1 MTKVYL
7 SALGI
12 ACTLGRGKQEV
23 AKNLFRHNS
32 NPIKSE
38 WLLGSKKTVPV
49 GKVPFELPAL
59 PDTLLSLNSRNNRL
73 LKVVLDEIKDPIEAS
88 IAKYGPARIGII
100 MATSTS
106 GMFEEEQ
113 AFIEKHQTGNIP
125 AQYHY
130 SQSEI
135 SSPSIFASQ
144 YLGIQGPAY
153 TISTA
158 CSSSGNAICSAK
170 RLLKAGI
177 CDAVIVGGVDTL
189 CDLTLN
195 GFDSLELLSEKICNP
210 FSKNRNGITIGEGAA
225 VFLATREG
233 TSADIEL
240 SGCGESS
247 DAYQICCPE
256 PEGLGAKI
264 AINNA
269 IRDAGLK
276 PDEISYINL
285 HGTGTTLNDS
295 MESVCINRIFGDKL
309 PCSST
314 KTLTGHTLG
323 ASGTIEAAFLW
334 LALSH
339 EEHGKIP
346 LPPHF
351 NDCVAD
357 THLPKIR
364 LTGIGEFASPING
377 AFAVMSNSFA
387 FGGSNVS
394 VILKK
399 LSQVNFNITELLPH
413 NPPMVLIDHVVS
425 YQNDFVHCQVTI
437 HPNSPFCKN
446 GAVPSYIGIEYMAQA
461 AAAWNGLMTRHTGEK
476 PKIGLFLGTRRM
488 ELYTPSFNIGDVL
501 DVYAKVVYIDGEMG
515 SFECWIDLK
524 NIRAAHAKLNVYQPK
539 NNNIFPGVADG
550 E

>member
-23 AKNLFRHNS
+23 ARNLFRHNS

-49 GKVPFELPAL
+49 GKVPFELPPM
-59 PDTLLSLNSRNNRL
+59 PDRWLSLNSRNNRL
-73 LKVVLDEIKDPIEAS
+73 LKVVLDEIRVPIEEA
-88 IAKYGPARIGII
+88 IAKYGPSRIGII

-106 GMFEEEQ
+106 GMYEEEQ
-113 AFIEKHQTGNIP
+113 AFIEKHRTGNIP
-125 AQYHY
+125 GQYHY

-144 YLGIQGPAY
+144 YLSIHGPAY

-177 CDAVIVGGVDTL
+177 CDAVIIGGVDTL

-195 GFDSLELLSEKICNP
+195 GFDSLELISEKICNP

-247 DAYQICCPE
+247 DAYQICSPE
-256 PEGLGAKI
+256 PEGLGAQI

-269 IRDAGLK
+269 IRDAALK
-276 PDEISYINL
+276 PDEICYINL
-285 HGTGTTLNDS
+285 HGTGTALNDS
-295 MESVCINRIFGDKL
+295 MESACINRIFGDKL

-351 NDCVAD
+351 NDGEAD
-357 THLPKIR
+357 AHLPKIR
-364 LTGIGEFASPING
+364 LSSIGEFASPING
-377 AFAVMSNSFA
+377 AFALMSNSFA

-413 NPPMVLIDHVVS
+413 DPPMVLIDRVVS

-437 HPNSPFCKN
+437 HQDSPFCKN
-446 GAVPSYIGIEYMAQA
+446 GSVPSYIGIEYMAQA
-461 AAAWNGLMTRHTGEK
+461 AAAWNGLDDQAYWRK
-476 PKIGLFLGTRRM
+476 
-488 ELYTPSFNIGDVL
+488 
-501 DVYAKVVYIDGEMG
+501 A
-515 SFECWIDLK
+515 
-524 NIRAAHAKLNVYQPK
+524 
-539 NNNIFPGVADG
+539 
-550 E
+550 